1 MSGMSR
7 GASAPVSRIGTLLIT
22 LGVLVPA
29 VASAV
34 TPNRVYRLHPRDVA
48 QVPTFVQR
56 VEPAL
61 VGLRVRVDEGSPSAA
76 TLGTQRFASGVIFDA
91 RGFVLTVSYVL
102 LDAVSIEARTRDDR
116 VVKARLVGIDFDTG
130 LGVVKLEGDES
141 WPVAPLGQSRDVI
154 QGALTGTVGV
164 DEEGTLVWVTS
175 AVQGIRRFSAYWEYM
190 LDRAF
195 MVAPASPSWGGSAVV
210 DARGAVVGIA
220 SLRLGQPPHVNLA
233 IPLEKFLAIKEELIT
248 LGRVAS
254 RPARPWLG
262 LYTVDEQGGP
272 LIDGFSPVGPAR
284 EAALQKGD
292 RIIGVNGV
300 RVRAQAE
307 FYEQLWRARAGD
319 VVALSILR
327 GEVVRIVPVRTVDRH
342 QLFRTTTR

>member
-1 MSGMSR
+1 MR
-7 GASAPVSRIGTLLIT
+7 RIGAPLIALGLLIPT
-22 LGVLVPA
+22 L
-29 VASAV
+29 ASAV
-34 TPNRVYRLHPRDVA
+34 PPAREYRLNLREVSE
-48 QVPTFVQR
+48 VPTFVRR
-56 VEPAL
+56 VQSAI

-76 TLGTQRFASGVIFDA
+76 TLGTQRFASGVIFDP

-102 LDAVSIEARTRDDR
+102 LDAVSIQARTRDDR
-116 VVKARLVGIDFDTG
+116 VVAGRLVGIDFDTG
-130 LGVVKLEGDES
+130 LGVVKLDTDES
-141 WPVAPLGQSRDVI
+141 WPVATLGQSRDIV
-154 QGALTGTVGV
+154 QGAPTGTVGV
-164 DEEGTLVWVTS
+164 DEDGTLVWVAS
-175 AVQGIRRFSAYWEYM
+175 AVQGIRRFSAFWEYM

-195 MVAPASPSWGGSAVV
+195 MVAPGSPSWGGSAVV
-210 DARGAVVGIA
+210 DARGEVVGIA

-233 IPLEKFLAIKEELIT
+233 IPLEKFLPIKDELIT

-262 LYTVDEQGGP
+262 LYTVDDQGGP

-284 EAALQKGD
+284 GAALQKGD

-307 FYEQLWRARAGD
+307 FYEQLWRANAGD

-327 GEVVRIVPVRTVDRH
+327 GEAVRIVPVRSVDRH
-342 QLFRTTTR
+342 QLFRTTTRSLGPVEG